1 MVNFSKKSQNKF
13 SVPTLTRFFTQ
24 MIFLGAIS
32 FSLPAHAYLSLNET
46 GELLREGDFRLGAIP
61 QVYLADGGGSNVA
74 AFLDFSVSP
83 SVNSRFLIGGG
94 STDFWTQLSAKWIPI
109 PDYQNQPAMGLRG
122 AVIYARDNNLNF
134 YNIQVTPIIS
144 KVTDSAYGQMIP
156 YIGLPVTVMYSDNRS
171 VTAMQF
177 AIGNEWVVGPD
188 FQVGAELDLNLSNTT
203 TAISV
208 HLNFPFDGRIGY
220 RK

>member
-1 MVNFSKKSQNKF
+1 MFNFFKKSVKKSARLF
-13 SVPTLTRFFTQ
+13 ILGFG
-24 MIFLGAIS
+24 FLSLSSIVTPSIS
-32 FSLPAHAYLSLNET
+32 HAYLSLNET

-61 QVYLADGGGSNVA
+61 QAYLSDGGGTNVA
-74 AFLDFSVSP
+74 AFMDFNVSQ
-83 SVNSRFLIGGG
+83 SVNSRLLIGGG
-94 STDFWTQLSAKWIPI
+94 STDFWAQASAKWIPF

-122 AVIYARDNNLNF
+122 ALIYARDNKLNF

-144 KVTDSAYGQMIP
+144 KVTDSAYGKMIP
-156 YIGLPVTVMYSDNRS
+156 YIGLPITVIYSDNRS
-171 VTAMQF
+171 ITAMQF
-177 AIGNEWVVGPD
+177 AVGNEWVVNQD

-203 TAISV
+203 TAISL